1 MLEEILKIRNADNAT
16 TSDTE
21 SIDHTAAA
29 SSAAASAAAS
39 AASADGTEGERGSK
53 IIIFSKWPEVLE
65 RVSAGLRLND
75 ISCAYPS
82 GQQDGGGKNDP
93 NAELDHFKTSE
104 ETFVLLL
111 LVDEGAVS
119 TPYCLALPCPAAH
132 PPARLPACR
141 RFPPYY

>member
-82 GQQDGGGKNDP
+82 GQQQDGGGKNDP

-119 TPYCLALPCPAAH
+119 TPYCLALPALLPTH
-132 PPARLPACR
+132 LPACR